1 MNAQELRIGNC
12 IWDVTKDHVK
22 FVNNRV
28 IWDLSDSPTPLPY
41 LPIKLTPEIFKDNC
55 GFKNIRDYR
64 ESNGLYRMSNGIFAF
79 DYKDNQPIIIY
90 NEAKRITQVINLHHF
105 QNWYYT
111 ETLVELEIIN
121 SHKIRQ

>member
-1 MNAQELRIGNC
+1 MKAQELRIGNC
-12 IWDVTKDHVK
+12 ILDVTKDHIK

-41 LPIKLTPEIFKDNC
+41 LPIILTPEILKEHC
-55 GFKNIRDYR
+55 GFKVDRVYR
-64 ESNGLYRMSNGIFAF
+64 EGNGLYRMANGIFGF
-79 DYKDNQPIIIY
+79 DYRDHQPIIIY
-90 NEAKRITQVINLHHF
+90 NEAKRKTEVINLHHF

-111 ETLVELEIIN
+111 ETLVELEIID